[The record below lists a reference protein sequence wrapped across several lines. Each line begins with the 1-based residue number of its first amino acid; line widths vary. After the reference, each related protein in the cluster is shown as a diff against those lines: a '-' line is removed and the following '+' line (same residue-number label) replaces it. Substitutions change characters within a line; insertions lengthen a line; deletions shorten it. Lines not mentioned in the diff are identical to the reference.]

1 MATFVSSI
9 VVATLTVSV
18 FAQSAP
24 TIDSLYRKV
33 QGFGIGLPQEKVY
46 LHFDNTCYF
55 VGDTIWYKGYVTRSD
70 KGTLTD
76 MSKILYVELL
86 TPDGFLVERQQLEMP
101 NGTANGAFV
110 LTDSL
115 YAGYYELRAYT
126 RWMLNF
132 GQYEHPHA
140 QWSEDAFY
148 NKEMAKDFFRDYEK
162 LYSRVFPVYDKPKE
176 TGHYTKDMTL
186 RPLRRYFKA
195 RKGKPELELKF
206 YPEGG
211 NLVAGTDCNVA
222 LELNTEEGEHL
233 ENVEIDILDPQG
245 RKITKTR
252 TGNRGR
258 CTFLLNNVGTQ
269 EEYKAVFQYK
279 GYDYEVKLPEVEE
292 EGIALKVRQDTL
304 LRIEL
309 QRSEGLTDFPE
320 GLALQVMAQGVPQTL
335 QHIDFGDKR
344 KTNVTIPLNELRTGV
359 NQITVFDGKGQI
371 YADRLCFVNR
381 HDYDSA
387 RIDIHGIEPQY
398 EPFAPITLNLKLQD
412 IQDTATSVSLAV
424 RDRATEEQTYD
435 NGTMLTEMMLASEI
449 KGFVENPGYY
459 FEADDSMHR
468 RDLDLLLMVQGWR
481 RYEWKEM
488 AGIEAFSLRF
498 LPEKSQTIEGQV
510 NHTYSLYKDNDFGE
524 KAWIT
529 SLMRKDAHDNQKEEV
544 KPIDFY
550 TTEICAS
557 KYKGKTLQDLYA
569 PSISKMKKEVHV
581 IASFLQGESTLELMQ
596 KTQQSTFYMVTPK
609 FYEDCVLNLMASDAK
624 DPVRDAIKKQRKGF
638 MDETEYPDFYV
649 KLNHFYPNFPKPYT
663 FYQDKEY
670 ETNYPDSLYTVS
682 GVFNGR
688 KLPTVTIRNK
698 RNGLRR
704 FNNSKPTII
713 IDAYKAFNLITDH
726 GLNGGKHDWRT
737 FSQQIAF
744 SFANDMGQDRRYSI
758 KEWFDGIPLKMN
770 PNENTRN
777 DQDFNSQED
786 YAIASSNKSG
796 ILLSDKYEEPEHDE
810 KSPTP
815 IGSNFSISKQ
825 KLKKYRLL
833 RYLDKIYIYTDYA
846 PREQGSWKYAQD
858 NQPEVIIDYRLFPND
873 GQQRT
878 YRDRHYVL
886 RGYAVCE
893 DFYSPDYSRK
903 PLPETK
909 DYRRT
914 LLWIPEVKFDEKG
927 EATVRLFNNSKQTV
941 ISVEAE
947 GITGKGIPIVWKS
960 DVCTMSKRNKDYLYK
975 TITIK

>member
-1 MATFVSSI
+1 MKKGIFILLAISLATSVYILASSD
-9 VVATLTVSV
+9 T
-18 FAQSAP
+18 
-24 TIDSLYRKV
+24 DSIYHKV

-46 LHFDNTCYF
+46 LHLDNTCYF
-55 VGDTIWYKGYVTRSD
+55 VDDTIWYKGYVTRSD

-76 MSKILYVELL
+76 LSKILYVELL

-211 NLVAGTDCNVA
+211 NLVSGTDCNVA

-258 CTFLLNNVGTQ
+258 CTFLLNNVGIQ

-292 EGIALKVRQDTL
+292 EGIALQVRQDTL

-398 EPFAPITLNLKLQD
+398 EPFAPVTLNLKL
-412 IQDTATSVSLAV
+412 QDTATSVSLAV
-424 RDRATEEQTYD
+424 RDRAMEEQTYD
-435 NGTMLTEMMLASEI
+435 NGTMHGNDARQRNQR
-449 KGFVENPGYY
+449 V
-459 FEADDSMHR
+459 R
-468 RDLDLLLMVQGWR
+468 R
-481 RYEWKEM
+481 
-488 AGIEAFSLRF
+488 
-498 LPEKSQTIEGQV
+498 KS
-510 NHTYSLYKDNDFGE
+510 
-524 KAWIT
+524 
-529 SLMRKDAHDNQKEEV
+529 R
-544 KPIDFY
+544 
-550 TTEICAS
+550 
-557 KYKGKTLQDLYA
+557 
-569 PSISKMKKEVHV
+569 
-581 IASFLQGESTLELMQ
+581 
-596 KTQQSTFYMVTPK
+596 
-609 FYEDCVLNLMASDAK
+609 
-624 DPVRDAIKKQRKGF
+624 
-638 MDETEYPDFYV
+638 
-649 KLNHFYPNFPKPYT
+649 
-663 FYQDKEY
+663 
-670 ETNYPDSLYTVS
+670 
-682 GVFNGR
+682 
-688 KLPTVTIRNK
+688 
-698 RNGLRR
+698 
-704 FNNSKPTII
+704 
-713 IDAYKAFNLITDH
+713 
-726 GLNGGKHDWRT
+726 
-737 FSQQIAF
+737 
-744 SFANDMGQDRRYSI
+744 
-758 KEWFDGIPLKMN
+758 
-770 PNENTRN
+770 
-777 DQDFNSQED
+777 
-786 YAIASSNKSG
+786 
-796 ILLSDKYEEPEHDE
+796 ILFRS
-810 KSPTP
+810 
-815 IGSNFSISKQ
+815 
-825 KLKKYRLL
+825 
-833 RYLDKIYIYTDYA
+833 
-846 PREQGSWKYAQD
+846 
-858 NQPEVIIDYRLFPND
+858 
-873 GQQRT
+873 
-878 YRDRHYVL
+878 
-886 RGYAVCE
+886 
-893 DFYSPDYSRK
+893 
-903 PLPETK
+903 
-909 DYRRT
+909 
-914 LLWIPEVKFDEKG
+914 
-927 EATVRLFNNSKQTV
+927 
-941 ISVEAE
+941 
-947 GITGKGIPIVWKS
+947 
-960 DVCTMSKRNKDYLYK
+960 
-975 TITIK
+975 

>member
-1 MATFVSSI
+1 MKQIIFISIFIFWNYLCFGATTFVN
-9 VVATLTVSV
+9 T
-18 FAQSAP
+18 
-24 TIDSLYRKV
+24 DSLQRRMSL
-33 QGFGIGLPQEKVY
+33 FGTMLPQEKVY
-46 LHFDNTCYF
+46 VHLDNTCYF

-76 MSKILYVELL
+76 LSKILYVELL
-86 TPDGFLVERQQLEMP
+86 TPNGFLVERQQLEMP
-101 NGTANGAFV
+101 NGTANGTFV

-292 EGIALKVRQDTL
+292 EGIALQVRQDTL

-398 EPFAPITLNLKLQD
+398 EPFAPVTLNLKLQD

-510 NHTYSLYKDNDFGE
+510 NHTYSLYQDKNFGE
-524 KAWIT
+524 SVWIYGINPYT
-529 SLMRKDAHDNQKEEV
+529 
-544 KPIDFY
+544 PIVFY
-550 TTEICAS
+550 TTAYES
-557 KYKGKTLQDLYA
+557 KSSELYTLQDLY
-569 PSISKMKKEVHV
+569 SIYIKKMKKETNVA
-581 IASFLQGESTLELMQ
+581 ASFTQDKHNLELIQ
-596 KTQQSTFYMVTPK
+596 KTEKGSFYMNMPK
-609 FYEDCVLNLMASDAK
+609 IYECYTLNLTTSDAEAPVK
-624 DPVRDAIKKQRKGF
+624 DIIRKRQKGY
-638 MDETEYPDFYV
+638 MDETQYPDYYV
-649 KLNHFYPNFPKPYT
+649 KLNRFFPIFPQPYT
-663 FYQDKEY
+663 FYQNNSPENLFNDNLRIGNNSF
-670 ETNYPDSLYTVS
+670 TNQHLS
-682 GVFNGR
+682 
-688 KLPTVTIRNK
+688 TVTVRSQK
-698 RNGLRR
+698 NGLRKIDFSR
-704 FNNSKPTII
+704 PAIVV
-713 IDAYKAFNLITDH
+713 DAYEAYNLATDY

-737 FSQQIAF
+737 FSVQVAMVFLGDMRLDRHYFLQERFNGKPIKLK
-744 SFANDMGQDRRYSI
+744 ANLTVDKNTPIS
-758 KEWFDGIPLKMN
+758 N
-770 PNENTRN
+770 PNYSLSPEVL
-777 DQDFNSQED
+777 
-786 YAIASSNKSG
+786 NK
-796 ILLSDKYEEPEHDE
+796 YH
-810 KSPTP
+810 
-815 IGSNFSISKQ
+815 
-825 KLKKYRLL
+825 LL
-833 RYLDKIYIYTDYA
+833 RNLDKLYIYTDYA

-873 GQQRT
+873 GYQRT

-903 PLPETK
+903 PLPDIK

-947 GITGKGIPIVWKS
+947 GITGKGRPIVWKS

>member
-1 MATFVSSI
+1 MKKGIFILLAISLATSVYILASSD
-9 VVATLTVSV
+9 T
-18 FAQSAP
+18 
-24 TIDSLYRKV
+24 DSIYHKV

-46 LHFDNTCYF
+46 LHLDNTCYF
-55 VGDTIWYKGYVTRSD
+55 VDDTIWYKGYVTRSD

-76 MSKILYVELL
+76 LSKILYVELL

-211 NLVAGTDCNVA
+211 NLVSGTDCNVA

-292 EGIALKVRQDTL
+292 EGIALQVRQDTL

-387 RIDIHGIEPQY
+387 KIDIHGIEPQY
-398 EPFAPITLNLKLQD
+398 EPFAPVTLNLKL
-412 IQDTATSVSLAV
+412 QDTATSVSLAV
-424 RDRATEEQTYD
+424 RDRAMEEQTYD

-488 AGIEAFSLRF
+488 AGIETFALQH
-498 LPEKSQTIEGQV
+498 LPERQQNLTGSV
-510 NHTYSLYKDNDFGE
+510 NLTYNLYPDNEPGE
-524 KAWIT
+524 DAWIT
-529 SLMRKDAHDNQKEEV
+529 PLMQENKDLTVPVE
-544 KPIDFY
+544 FY
-550 TTEICAS
+550 TTEKCNW
-557 KYKGKTLQDLYA
+557 KYRNKDLQDLYG
-569 PSISKMKKEVHV
+569 SLIKKLDKEVN
-581 IASFLQGESTLELMQ
+581 IFASFAQGNQSLNLMQ
-596 KTQQSTFYMVTPK
+596 KTTNGHFHMITPK
-609 FYEDCVLNLMASDAK
+609 FYEACIVDLTGTTNGGKAAGFTEQY
-624 DPVRDAIKKQRKGF
+624 KKGYD
-638 MDETEYPDFYV
+638 DEEQYPNYYV
-649 KLNHFYPNFPKPYT
+649 KLDPFYPKFTQPYG
-663 FYQDKEY
+663 FYQDLIFNK
-670 ETNYPDSLYTVS
+670 TDSGYTPQDS
-682 GVFNGR
+682 STFFNR
-688 KLPTVTIRNK
+688 RLPVVNISNK
-698 RNGLRR
+698 RNGLRKLDLD
-704 FNNSKPTII
+704 KPAVVM
-713 IDAYKAFNLITDH
+713 DAYEAFNLISDY

-737 FSQQIAF
+737 FSRQLAF
-744 SFANDMGQDRRYSI
+744 ATVGDMGLDRRYFIQEQYDGKPLNLKINQGTDYRKALKKHKWDVQIEVPTAPDYSNS
-758 KEWFDGIPLKMN
+758 KEIM
-770 PNENTRN
+770 
-777 DQDFNSQED
+777 
-786 YAIASSNKSG
+786 
-796 ILLSDKYEEPEHDE
+796 
-810 KSPTP
+810 
-815 IGSNFSISKQ
+815 
-825 KLKKYRLL
+825 KKYRLL

-873 GQQRT
+873 GYQRT

-903 PLPETK
+903 PLPDTK

-947 GITGKGIPIVWKS
+947 GITGKGRPIV
-960 DVCTMSKRNKDYLYK
+960 YK
-975 TITIK
+975 K

>member
-1 MATFVSSI
+1 MPQALS
-9 VVATLTVSV
+9 
-18 FAQSAP
+18 
-24 TIDSLYRKV
+24 TIDSLHLKIKKWGTY
-33 QGFGIGLPQEKVY
+33 LPQEKVY
-46 LHFDNTCYF
+46 LHLDNTCYF
-55 VGDTIWYKGYVTRSD
+55 TGDTIWYKGYVTRSD

-76 MSKILYVELL
+76 LSKILYVELL

-101 NGTANGAFV
+101 NGTANGAFT

-211 NLVAGTDCNVA
+211 NLIAGTDCNVA

-233 ENVEIDILDPQG
+233 ENVEIDILGSQDSKTAQ
-245 RKITKTR
+245 TR

-269 EEYKAVFQYK
+269 EGYKAVFQYK
-279 GYDYEVKLPEVEE
+279 GHDYEVKLPEVKE
-292 EGIALKVRQDTL
+292 EGIALQVRQDTL
-304 LRIEL
+304 LKIEL

-359 NQITVFDGKGQI
+359 NQITVFDGKGKI

-398 EPFAPITLNLKLQD
+398 EPFAPVTLNLKLKD
-412 IQDTATSVSLAV
+412 IQDTAASVSLAV
-424 RDRATEEQTYD
+424 RDRATEELTYD
-435 NGTMLTEMMLASEI
+435 NGTMLTEMLLASEI

-498 LPEKSQTIEGQV
+498 LPEKSQTIKGQV
-510 NHTYSLYKDNDFGE
+510 NHTYSLYKDNDLGE
-524 KAWIT
+524 EAWIT
-529 SLMRKDAHDNQKEEV
+529 ALNPTSS
-544 KPIDFY
+544 IDFY
-550 TTEICAS
+550 TTEKCAWTYRN
-557 KYKGKTLQDLYA
+557 KDLQDLYG
-569 PSISKMKKEVHV
+569 SLIKKLDKDVNV
-581 IASFLQGESTLELMQ
+581 FASFAQGNQSLNLTQ
-596 KTQQSTFYMVTPK
+596 KTTNGHFYMITPK
-609 FYEDCVLNLMASDAK
+609 FYEACIVDLIGTTKGGKAAGFTELY
-624 DPVRDAIKKQRKGF
+624 KKGYDNEEQ
-638 MDETEYPDFYV
+638 YPNYYV
-649 KLNHFYPNFPKPYT
+649 KLDLFYPKFPHPYGY
-663 FYQDKEY
+663 YQD
-670 ETNYPDSLYTVS
+670 L
-682 GVFNGR
+682 VFNKTDSGYIPQDSNSFFNR
-688 KLPTVTIRNK
+688 HLPTINISNK
-698 RNGLRR
+698 RNGMRKLDLD
-704 FNNSKPTII
+704 KPAVVM
-713 IDAYKAFNLITDH
+713 DAYEAFNLISDY

-737 FSQQIAF
+737 FSRQLAF
-744 SFANDMGQDRRYSI
+744 ATVGDMGLDRRYFI
-758 KEWFDGIPLKMN
+758 QEQYDGKPLNLKISQGTDYRKALN
-770 PNENTRN
+770 KHKWDVQIEVPTAP
-777 DQDFNSQED
+777 DFSNS
-786 YAIASSNKSG
+786 KG
-796 ILLSDKYEEPEHDE
+796 IM
-810 KSPTP
+810 
-815 IGSNFSISKQ
+815 
-825 KLKKYRLL
+825 KKYRLL

-873 GQQRT
+873 GYQRT
-878 YRDRHYVL
+878 YRDRHYIL

-903 PLPETK
+903 PLPDTK

-947 GITGKGIPIVWKS
+947 GITGKGIPIV
-960 DVCTMSKRNKDYLYK
+960 YK
-975 TITIK
+975 K

>member
-1 MATFVSSI
+1 MKKGIFILLAISLATSVYILASSD
-9 VVATLTVSV
+9 T
-18 FAQSAP
+18 
-24 TIDSLYRKV
+24 DSLYRKV

-76 MSKILYVELL
+76 LSKILYVELL

-387 RIDIHGIEPQY
+387 KIDIHGIEPQY
-398 EPFAPITLNLKLQD
+398 EPFAPVTLNLKL
-412 IQDTATSVSLAV
+412 QDTATSVSLAV
-424 RDRATEEQTYD
+424 RDRAMEEQTYD

-488 AGIEAFSLRF
+488 AGIETFALQH
-498 LPEKSQTIEGQV
+498 LPERQQNLTGSV
-510 NHTYSLYKDNDFGE
+510 NLTYNLYPDNEPGE
-524 KAWIT
+524 DAWIT
-529 SLMRKDAHDNQKEEV
+529 PLMQENKDLTVPVE
-544 KPIDFY
+544 FY
-550 TTEICAS
+550 TTEKCNW
-557 KYKGKTLQDLYA
+557 KYRNKDLQDLYG
-569 PSISKMKKEVHV
+569 SLIKKLDKEVN
-581 IASFLQGESTLELMQ
+581 IFASFAQGNQSLNLMQ
-596 KTQQSTFYMVTPK
+596 KTTNGHFHMITPK
-609 FYEDCVLNLMASDAK
+609 FYEACIVDLTGTTNGGKAAGFTEQYKKGYDDEEQYPNYYFKL
-624 DPVRDAIKKQRKGF
+624 DP
-638 MDETEYPDFYV
+638 
-649 KLNHFYPNFPKPYT
+649 FYPKFTQPYG
-663 FYQDKEY
+663 FYQDLIFNK
-670 ETNYPDSLYTVS
+670 TDSGYTPQDS
-682 GVFNGR
+682 STFFNR
-688 KLPTVTIRNK
+688 RLPVVNISNK
-698 RNGLRR
+698 RNGLRKLDLD
-704 FNNSKPTII
+704 KPAVVM
-713 IDAYKAFNLITDH
+713 DAYEAFNLISDY

-737 FSQQIAF
+737 FSRQLAF
-744 SFANDMGQDRRYSI
+744 ATVGDMGLDRRYFIQEQYDGKPLNLKINQGTDYRKALKKHKWDVQIEVPTAPDYSNS
-758 KEWFDGIPLKMN
+758 KEIM
-770 PNENTRN
+770 
-777 DQDFNSQED
+777 
-786 YAIASSNKSG
+786 
-796 ILLSDKYEEPEHDE
+796 
-810 KSPTP
+810 
-815 IGSNFSISKQ
+815 
-825 KLKKYRLL
+825 KKYRLL

-873 GQQRT
+873 GYQRT

-903 PLPETK
+903 PLPDTK

-947 GITGKGIPIVWKS
+947 GITGKGRPIV
-960 DVCTMSKRNKDYLYK
+960 YK
-975 TITIK
+975 K

>member
-1 MATFVSSI
+1 MWLKGNLNVILKNKGMKKGIFILLAIS
-9 VVATLTVSV
+9 LTVS
-18 FAQSAP
+18 FYASASP
-24 TIDSLYRKV
+24 ETDSLYRKV

-46 LHFDNTCYF
+46 LHLDNTCYF

-76 MSKILYVELL
+76 LSKILYVELL
-86 TPDGFLVERQQLEMP
+86 TPDGFLVERQQLEMTD
-101 NGTANGAFV
+101 GTAKGAFA
-110 LTDSL
+110 LTDTL

-176 TGHYTKDMTL
+176 PGHYPKDMTL

-211 NLVAGTDCNVA
+211 SLVAGTDCNVA
-222 LELNTEEGEHL
+222 VELNTEEGEHL

-245 RKITKTR
+245 RKITRTR

-258 CTFLLNNVGTQ
+258 CTFILHDVAF
-269 EEYKAVFQYK
+269 EEGYKAVFQYK

-292 EGIALKVRQDTL
+292 EGIALQVRQDTL

-309 QRSEGLTDFPE
+309 QRSEGRTDFPE

-398 EPFAPITLNLKLQD
+398 EPFAPVTLNLKLQD

-435 NGTMLTEMMLASEI
+435 NGTMLTELMLASEI

-481 RYEWKEM
+481 KFNWKEM
-488 AGIEAFSLRF
+488 AGIDSFSLRF

-510 NHTYSLYKDNDFGE
+510 NHTYSLYQDKNLG
-524 KAWIT
+524 
-529 SLMRKDAHDNQKEEV
+529 EEV
-544 KPIDFY
+544 WIYGINPHNPIVFY
-550 TTEICAS
+550 TTAHES
-557 KYKGKTLQDLYA
+557 SSSDLYTLQDLY
-569 PSISKMKKEVHV
+569 SIYIKKMKKETYVL
-581 IASFLQGESTLELMQ
+581 ASFSRDKHNLELIQ
-596 KTQQSTFYMVTPK
+596 KTEKGTFYMNMPK
-609 FYEDCVLNLMASDAK
+609 IYESYTLNLTAYDTK
-624 DPVRDAIKKQRKGF
+624 VHIEDIIRKRQKGH
-638 MDETEYPDFYV
+638 MDETQYPDYYA
-649 KLNHFYPNFPKPYT
+649 KLNRFFPVHPQPYT
-663 FYQDKEY
+663 FYQDNGPE
-670 ETNYPDSLYTVS
+670 NL
-682 GVFNGR
+682 FNDNMKTGNNSFTDR
-688 KLPTVTIRNK
+688 HLSTVTVRSK
-698 RNGLRR
+698 KNGLRR
-704 FNNSKPTII
+704 IDFSSPTIVV
-713 IDAYKAFNLITDH
+713 DAYEAYKLTTDY

-737 FSQQIAF
+737 FSVQVAMAF
-744 SFANDMGQDRRYSI
+744 LGDMGLDRHYFLQER
-758 KEWFDGIPLKMN
+758 
-770 PNENTRN
+770 
-777 DQDFNSQED
+777 FNG
-786 YAIASSNKSG
+786 K
-796 ILLSDKYEEPEHDE
+796 
-810 KSPTP
+810 P
-815 IGSNFSISKQ
+815 I
-825 KLKKYRLL
+825 KLKANLTADKNTLISNPDYSVSPEVLNKYHLL
-833 RYLDKIYIYTDYA
+833 RNLDKLYIYTDYA

-873 GQQRT
+873 GYQRT

-914 LLWIPEVKFDEKG
+914 LLWMPEIKFDEKG
-927 EATVRLFNNSKQTV
+927 EAVVRFFNNSKQTV

-947 GITGKGIPIVWKS
+947 GITGKGRPIAWKS
-960 DVCTMSKRNKDYLYK
+960 DVCTMSKRNKDNLYK

>member
-1 MATFVSSI
+1 MKKGIFILLAISLATSVYILASSD
-9 VVATLTVSV
+9 T
-18 FAQSAP
+18 
-24 TIDSLYRKV
+24 DSIYHKV

-46 LHFDNTCYF
+46 LHLDNTCYF
-55 VGDTIWYKGYVTRSD
+55 VDDTIWYKGYVTRSD

-76 MSKILYVELL
+76 LSKILYVELL

-211 NLVAGTDCNVA
+211 NLVSGTDCNVA

-258 CTFLLNNVGTQ
+258 CTFLLNNVGIQ

-292 EGIALKVRQDTL
+292 EGIALQVRQDTL

-398 EPFAPITLNLKLQD
+398 EPFAPVTLNLKL
-412 IQDTATSVSLAV
+412 QDTATSVSLAV
-424 RDRATEEQTYD
+424 RDRAMEEQTYD

-488 AGIEAFSLRF
+488 AGIETFALQH
-498 LPEKSQTIEGQV
+498 LPERQQNLTGSV
-510 NHTYSLYKDNDFGE
+510 NLTYNLYPDNEPGE
-524 KAWIT
+524 DAWIT
-529 SLMRKDAHDNQKEEV
+529 PLMQENKDLTVPVE
-544 KPIDFY
+544 FY
-550 TTEICAS
+550 TTEKCNW
-557 KYKGKTLQDLYA
+557 KYRNKDLQDLYG
-569 PSISKMKKEVHV
+569 SLIKKLDKEVN
-581 IASFLQGESTLELMQ
+581 IFASFAQGNQSLNLMQ
-596 KTQQSTFYMVTPK
+596 KTTNGHFHMITPK
-609 FYEDCVLNLMASDAK
+609 FYEACIVDLTGTTNGGKAAGFTEQY
-624 DPVRDAIKKQRKGF
+624 KKGYD
-638 MDETEYPDFYV
+638 DEEQYPNYYV
-649 KLNHFYPNFPKPYT
+649 KLDPFYPKFTQPYG
-663 FYQDKEY
+663 FYQDLIFNK
-670 ETNYPDSLYTVS
+670 TDSGYTPQDS
-682 GVFNGR
+682 STFFNR
-688 KLPTVTIRNK
+688 RLPVVNISNK
-698 RNGLRR
+698 RNGLRKLDLD
-704 FNNSKPTII
+704 KPAVVM
-713 IDAYKAFNLITDH
+713 DAYEAFNLISDY

-737 FSQQIAF
+737 FSRQLAF
-744 SFANDMGQDRRYSI
+744 ATVGDMGLDRRYFIQEQYDGKPLNLKINQGTDYRKALKKHKWDVQIEVPTAPDYSNS
-758 KEWFDGIPLKMN
+758 KEIM
-770 PNENTRN
+770 
-777 DQDFNSQED
+777 
-786 YAIASSNKSG
+786 
-796 ILLSDKYEEPEHDE
+796 
-810 KSPTP
+810 
-815 IGSNFSISKQ
+815 
-825 KLKKYRLL
+825 KKYRLL

-873 GQQRT
+873 GYQRT

-903 PLPETK
+903 PLPDTK

-947 GITGKGIPIVWKS
+947 GITGKGRPIV
-960 DVCTMSKRNKDYLYK
+960 YK
-975 TITIK
+975 K

>member
-1 MATFVSSI
+1 MIKFWSHIILWLQCILINANIHSTD
-9 VVATLTVSV
+9 T
-18 FAQSAP
+18 
-24 TIDSLYRKV
+24 LYRSTLD
-33 QGFGIGLPQEKVY
+33 FGVSLPQEKVY
-46 LHFDNTCYF
+46 LHLDNTCYF

-76 MSKILYVELL
+76 LSKILYVELL

-211 NLVAGTDCNVA
+211 NLIAGTDCNVA

-233 ENVEIDILDPQG
+233 ENVEIDILGSQG
-245 RKITKTR
+245 SKTAQTR

-258 CTFLLNNVGTQ
+258 CTFLLHDIVSE

-279 GYDYEVKLPEVEE
+279 GHDYEVKLPEVEE
-292 EGIALKVRQDTL
+292 EGIALQVRQDTL
-304 LRIEL
+304 LKIEL

-359 NQITVFDGKGQI
+359 NQITVFDGEGKI
-371 YADRLCFVNR
+371 YADRLCFGNH

-387 RIDIHGIEPQY
+387 RIDIHGIESQY
-398 EPFAPITLNLKLQD
+398 GPVAPVTLNLKLKD
-412 IQDTATSVSLAV
+412 IQDTAASVSLAV
-424 RDRATEEQTYD
+424 RDMATEELTYD
-435 NGTMLTEMMLASEI
+435 NGTMLTEMLLASEI

-510 NHTYSLYKDNDFGE
+510 NHTYSLYKDNDLGE
-524 KAWIT
+524 EAWIT
-529 SLMRKDAHDNQKEEV
+529 ALNPTSS
-544 KPIDFY
+544 IDFY
-550 TTEICAS
+550 TTEKCAWTYRN
-557 KYKGKTLQDLYA
+557 KDLQDLYG
-569 PSISKMKKEVHV
+569 SLIKKLDKEVN
-581 IASFLQGESTLELMQ
+581 IFASFAQGNQSLNLTQ
-596 KTQQSTFYMVTPK
+596 KTTNGHFYMITPK
-609 FYEDCVLNLMASDAK
+609 FYEACIVDLIGTTKGGKAAGFTELY
-624 DPVRDAIKKQRKGF
+624 KKGYD
-638 MDETEYPDFYV
+638 DEEQYPNYYV
-649 KLNHFYPNFPKPYT
+649 KLDLFYPKFPHPYGY
-663 FYQDKEY
+663 YQD
-670 ETNYPDSLYTVS
+670 L
-682 GVFNGR
+682 VFNKTDSGYIPQDSSSFFNR
-688 KLPTVTIRNK
+688 HLPAINISNK
-698 RNGLRR
+698 RNGMRKLDLD
-704 FNNSKPTII
+704 KPAVVM
-713 IDAYKAFNLITDH
+713 DAYEAFNLISDY

-873 GQQRT
+873 GYQRT

-903 PLPETK
+903 PLPDTK

-947 GITGKGIPIVWKS
+947 GITGKGVPVVWNS
-960 DVCTMSKRNKDYLYK
+960 P
-975 TITIK
+975 

>member
-1 MATFVSSI
+1 MKQIIFISIFIFWNYLCFGATTFN
-9 VVATLTVSV
+9 T
-18 FAQSAP
+18 
-24 TIDSLYRKV
+24 DSLQRRMSL
-33 QGFGIGLPQEKVY
+33 FGTMLPQEKVY
-46 LHFDNTCYF
+46 VHLDNTCYF

-115 YAGYYELRAYT
+115 YAGYYELRTYT

-176 TGHYTKDMTL
+176 PGLYTKDMTL

-211 NLVAGTDCNVA
+211 NLIAGTDCNVA

-233 ENVEIDILDPQG
+233 ENVEIDILGSQG
-245 RKITKTR
+245 SKTAQTR

-258 CTFLLNNVGTQ
+258 CTFLLNNVGIQ

-279 GYDYEVKLPEVEE
+279 GHDYEVKLPEVEE
-292 EGIALKVRQDTL
+292 EGIALQVRQDTL

-309 QRSEGLTDFPE
+309 QRSEGRTDFPE

-359 NQITVFDGKGQI
+359 NQITVFDGNGKI

-387 RIDIHGIEPQY
+387 RIDIHGIESQY
-398 EPFAPITLNLKLQD
+398 EPFAPVTLNLKLQD
-412 IQDTATSVSLAV
+412 IQDTAVSVSLAV
-424 RDRATEEQTYD
+424 RDKATEELTYD
-435 NGTMLTEMMLASEI
+435 NGTMLTEMLLASEI
-449 KGFVENPGYY
+449 KGFVENPRYY

-488 AGIEAFSLRF
+488 AGIEAFSLRH
-498 LPEKSQTIEGQV
+498 LPERQQNLSGSV
-510 NHTYSLYKDNDFGE
+510 NLTYNLYPDNEPGE
-524 KAWIT
+524 DAWIT
-529 SLMRKDAHDNQKEEV
+529 PLMQENKDLTVPVE
-544 KPIDFY
+544 FY
-550 TTEICAS
+550 TTEKCNW
-557 KYKGKTLQDLYA
+557 KYRNKDLQDLYG
-569 PSISKMKKEVHV
+569 SLIKKLDKDVNV
-581 IASFLQGESTLELMQ
+581 FASFAQGNQSLNLMQ
-596 KTQQSTFYMVTPK
+596 KTTNGHFHMITPK
-609 FYEDCVLNLMASDAK
+609 FYEACIVDLIGTTKGGKAAGFTELY
-624 DPVRDAIKKQRKGF
+624 KKGYD
-638 MDETEYPDFYV
+638 DEEQYPNYYV
-649 KLNHFYPNFPKPYT
+649 KLDLFYPKFPHPYGY
-663 FYQDKEY
+663 YQD
-670 ETNYPDSLYTVS
+670 L
-682 GVFNGR
+682 VFNKTDSGHVPQDSSSFFNR
-688 KLPTVTIRNK
+688 HLPTVNISNK
-698 RNGLRR
+698 RNGMRKLDLD
-704 FNNSKPTII
+704 KPAVVM
-713 IDAYKAFNLITDH
+713 DAYEAFNLISDY

-737 FSQQIAF
+737 FSRQLAF
-744 SFANDMGQDRRYSI
+744 ATVGNMGLDRRYFI
-758 KEWFDGIPLKMN
+758 QEQYDGKPLNLKIN
-770 PNENTRN
+770 QGTDYRKALKKHKWDVQIEVPTAP
-777 DQDFNSQED
+777 DFTNSK
-786 YAIASSNKSG
+786 A
-796 ILLSDKYEEPEHDE
+796 
-810 KSPTP
+810 TM
-815 IGSNFSISKQ
+815 
-825 KLKKYRLL
+825 KKYRLL

-873 GQQRT
+873 GYQRT
-878 YRDRHYVL
+878 YRDRHYIL

-903 PLPETK
+903 PLPDTK

-947 GITGKGIPIVWKS
+947 GITGKGVPVVWNS
-960 DVCTMSKRNKDYLYK
+960 P
-975 TITIK
+975 

>member
-1 MATFVSSI
+1 MKQIIFISIFIFWDYLCFGATTFVN
-9 VVATLTVSV
+9 T
-18 FAQSAP
+18 
-24 TIDSLYRKV
+24 DSLQRRISL
-33 QGFGIGLPQEKVY
+33 FGTMLPQEKVY
-46 LHFDNTCYF
+46 LHLDNTCYF

-449 KGFVENPGYY
+449 KGLVENPGYY

-488 AGIEAFSLRF
+488 AGIETFALQH
-498 LPEKSQTIEGQV
+498 LPERQQNLTGSVNQTY
-510 NHTYSLYKDNDFGE
+510 NLYPDNEPGE
-524 KAWIT
+524 DAWIT
-529 SLMRKDAHDNQKEEV
+529 PLMQENKDLTVPVE
-544 KPIDFY
+544 FY
-550 TTEICAS
+550 TTEKCNW
-557 KYKGKTLQDLYA
+557 KYRNKDLQDLYG
-569 PSISKMKKEVHV
+569 SLIKKLDKEVN
-581 IASFLQGESTLELMQ
+581 IFASFAQGNQSLNLMQ
-596 KTQQSTFYMVTPK
+596 KTTNGHFHMITPK
-609 FYEDCVLNLMASDAK
+609 FYEACIVDLTGTTNGGKAAGFTEQY
-624 DPVRDAIKKQRKGF
+624 KKGYD
-638 MDETEYPDFYV
+638 DEEQYPNYYV
-649 KLNHFYPNFPKPYT
+649 KLDPFYPKFTQPYG
-663 FYQDKEY
+663 FYQDLIFNK
-670 ETNYPDSLYTVS
+670 TDSGYTPQDS
-682 GVFNGR
+682 STFFNR
-688 KLPTVTIRNK
+688 RLPVVNLSNI
-698 RNGLRR
+698 RNGLRKLVLD
-704 FNNSKPTII
+704 KPAVVM
-713 IDAYKAFNLITDH
+713 DAYEAFNLISDY

-737 FSQQIAF
+737 FSRQLAF
-744 SFANDMGQDRRYSI
+744 ATVGDMGLDRRYFIQEQYDGKPLNLKINQGTDYRKALKKHKWDVQIEVPIAPDYSNS
-758 KEWFDGIPLKMN
+758 KEIM
-770 PNENTRN
+770 
-777 DQDFNSQED
+777 
-786 YAIASSNKSG
+786 
-796 ILLSDKYEEPEHDE
+796 
-810 KSPTP
+810 
-815 IGSNFSISKQ
+815 
-825 KLKKYRLL
+825 KKYRLL
-833 RYLDKIYIYTDYA
+833 RYLDKI
-846 PREQGSWKYAQD
+846 
-858 NQPEVIIDYRLFPND
+858 
-873 GQQRT
+873 
-878 YRDRHYVL
+878 
-886 RGYAVCE
+886 
-893 DFYSPDYSRK
+893 
-903 PLPETK
+903 
-909 DYRRT
+909 
-914 LLWIPEVKFDEKG
+914 
-927 EATVRLFNNSKQTV
+927 
-941 ISVEAE
+941 
-947 GITGKGIPIVWKS
+947 
-960 DVCTMSKRNKDYLYK
+960 
-975 TITIK
+975 

>member
-1 MATFVSSI
+1 MW
-9 VVATLTVSV
+9 LT
-18 FAQSAP
+18 AYPHIPNQSYMIKFWLHIILWLQCILINANIHN
-24 TIDSLYRKV
+24 IDKLYRSV
-33 QGFGIGLPQEKVY
+33 LDFGVSLPQEKVY
-46 LHFDNTCYF
+46 LHLDNTCYF

-76 MSKILYVELL
+76 LSKILYVELL

-211 NLVAGTDCNVA
+211 NLIAGTDCNVA

-292 EGIALKVRQDTL
+292 EGIALQVRQDTL

-309 QRSEGLTDFPE
+309 QRSERLTDFPE
-320 GLALQVMAQGVPQTL
+320 GLALQAMAQGIPQTL

-387 RIDIHGIEPQY
+387 KIDIHGIEPQY
-398 EPFAPITLNLKLQD
+398 EPFAPVTLNLKLQD

-488 AGIEAFSLRF
+488 A
-498 LPEKSQTIEGQV
+498 
-510 NHTYSLYKDNDFGE
+510 
-524 KAWIT
+524 
-529 SLMRKDAHDNQKEEV
+529 
-544 KPIDFY
+544 
-550 TTEICAS
+550 
-557 KYKGKTLQDLYA
+557 
-569 PSISKMKKEVHV
+569 
-581 IASFLQGESTLELMQ
+581 
-596 KTQQSTFYMVTPK
+596 
-609 FYEDCVLNLMASDAK
+609 
-624 DPVRDAIKKQRKGF
+624 
-638 MDETEYPDFYV
+638 
-649 KLNHFYPNFPKPYT
+649 
-663 FYQDKEY
+663 
-670 ETNYPDSLYTVS
+670 
-682 GVFNGR
+682 
-688 KLPTVTIRNK
+688 
-698 RNGLRR
+698 
-704 FNNSKPTII
+704 
-713 IDAYKAFNLITDH
+713 
-726 GLNGGKHDWRT
+726 
-737 FSQQIAF
+737 
-744 SFANDMGQDRRYSI
+744 
-758 KEWFDGIPLKMN
+758 
-770 PNENTRN
+770 
-777 DQDFNSQED
+777 
-786 YAIASSNKSG
+786 
-796 ILLSDKYEEPEHDE
+796 
-810 KSPTP
+810 
-815 IGSNFSISKQ
+815 
-825 KLKKYRLL
+825 
-833 RYLDKIYIYTDYA
+833 
-846 PREQGSWKYAQD
+846 
-858 NQPEVIIDYRLFPND
+858 
-873 GQQRT
+873 
-878 YRDRHYVL
+878 
-886 RGYAVCE
+886 
-893 DFYSPDYSRK
+893 
-903 PLPETK
+903 
-909 DYRRT
+909 
-914 LLWIPEVKFDEKG
+914 
-927 EATVRLFNNSKQTV
+927 
-941 ISVEAE
+941 
-947 GITGKGIPIVWKS
+947 
-960 DVCTMSKRNKDYLYK
+960 
-975 TITIK
+975 

>member
-1 MATFVSSI
+1 MIKFWSHIILWLQCILINANIHSTD
-9 VVATLTVSV
+9 T
-18 FAQSAP
+18 
-24 TIDSLYRKV
+24 LYRSTLD
-33 QGFGIGLPQEKVY
+33 FGVSLPQEKVY
-46 LHFDNTCYF
+46 LHLDNTCYF

-76 MSKILYVELL
+76 LSKILYVELL
-86 TPDGFLVERQQLEMP
+86 TPDGFLAERQQLEMP
-101 NGTANGAFV
+101 NGTANGAFT

-132 GQYEHPHA
+132 GQYEHPYA

-176 TGHYTKDMTL
+176 PGLYTKDMTL

-211 NLVAGTDCNVA
+211 NLIAGTDCNVA

-233 ENVEIDILDPQG
+233 ENVEIDILGSQG
-245 RKITKTR
+245 SKTAQTR

-258 CTFLLNNVGTQ
+258 CTFLLNNVGIQ

-279 GYDYEVKLPEVEE
+279 GHDYEVKLPEVEE
-292 EGIALKVRQDTL
+292 EGIALQVRQDTL

-309 QRSEGLTDFPE
+309 QKSEGRTDFPE

-359 NQITVFDGKGQI
+359 NQITVFDGNGKI

-387 RIDIHGIEPQY
+387 RIDIHGIESQY
-398 EPFAPITLNLKLQD
+398 EPFAPVTLNLKLQD
-412 IQDTATSVSLAV
+412 IQDTAVSVSLAV
-424 RDRATEEQTYD
+424 RDKATEELTYD
-435 NGTMLTEMMLASEI
+435 NGTMLTEMLLASEI
-449 KGFVENPGYY
+449 KGFVENPRYY

-488 AGIEAFSLRF
+488 AGIEAFSLRH
-498 LPEKSQTIEGQV
+498 LPERQQNLSGSV
-510 NHTYSLYKDNDFGE
+510 NLTYNLYPDNEPGE
-524 KAWIT
+524 DAWIT
-529 SLMRKDAHDNQKEEV
+529 PLMQENKDLTVPVE
-544 KPIDFY
+544 FY
-550 TTEICAS
+550 TTEKCNW
-557 KYKGKTLQDLYA
+557 KYRNKDLQDLYG
-569 PSISKMKKEVHV
+569 SLIKKLDKDVNV
-581 IASFLQGESTLELMQ
+581 FASFAQGNQSLNLMQ
-596 KTQQSTFYMVTPK
+596 KTTNGHFHMITPK
-609 FYEDCVLNLMASDAK
+609 FYEACIVDLIGTTKGGKAAGFTELY
-624 DPVRDAIKKQRKGF
+624 KKGYD
-638 MDETEYPDFYV
+638 DEEQYPNYYV
-649 KLNHFYPNFPKPYT
+649 KLDLFYPKFPHPYGY
-663 FYQDKEY
+663 YQD
-670 ETNYPDSLYTVS
+670 L
-682 GVFNGR
+682 VFNKTDSGHVPQDSSSFFNR
-688 KLPTVTIRNK
+688 HLPTVNISNK
-698 RNGLRR
+698 RNGMRKLDLD
-704 FNNSKPTII
+704 KPAVVM
-713 IDAYKAFNLITDH
+713 DAYEAFNLISDY

-737 FSQQIAF
+737 FSRQLAF
-744 SFANDMGQDRRYSI
+744 ATVGNMGLDRRYFI
-758 KEWFDGIPLKMN
+758 QEQYDGKPLNLKIN
-770 PNENTRN
+770 QGTDYRKALKKHKWDVQIEVPTAP
-777 DQDFNSQED
+777 DFSNS
-786 YAIASSNKSG
+786 KG
-796 ILLSDKYEEPEHDE
+796 IM
-810 KSPTP
+810 
-815 IGSNFSISKQ
+815 
-825 KLKKYRLL
+825 KKYRLL

-873 GQQRT
+873 GYQRT
-878 YRDRHYVL
+878 YRDRHYIL

-903 PLPETK
+903 PLPDTK

-941 ISVEAE
+941 ISVETE
-947 GITGKGIPIVWKS
+947 GITGKGKPIV
-960 DVCTMSKRNKDYLYK
+960 YK
-975 TITIK
+975 K

>member
-1 MATFVSSI
+1 MKKGIFILLAISLATSVYILASSD
-9 VVATLTVSV
+9 T
-18 FAQSAP
+18 
-24 TIDSLYRKV
+24 DSLYRKV

-101 NGTANGAFV
+101 NGTANGTFV

-387 RIDIHGIEPQY
+387 KIDIHGIEPQY
-398 EPFAPITLNLKLQD
+398 EPFAPVTLNLKL
-412 IQDTATSVSLAV
+412 QDTATSVSLAV
-424 RDRATEEQTYD
+424 RDRAMEEQTYD

-488 AGIEAFSLRF
+488 AGIETFALQH
-498 LPEKSQTIEGQV
+498 LPERQQNLTGSV
-510 NHTYSLYKDNDFGE
+510 NLTYNLYPDNEPGE
-524 KAWIT
+524 DAWIT
-529 SLMRKDAHDNQKEEV
+529 PLMQENKDLTVPVE
-544 KPIDFY
+544 FY
-550 TTEICAS
+550 TTEKCNW
-557 KYKGKTLQDLYA
+557 KYRNKDLQDLYG
-569 PSISKMKKEVHV
+569 SLIKKLDKEVN
-581 IASFLQGESTLELMQ
+581 IFASFAQGNQSLNLMQ
-596 KTQQSTFYMVTPK
+596 KTTNGHFHMITPK
-609 FYEDCVLNLMASDAK
+609 FYEACIVDLTGTTNGGKAAGFTEQY
-624 DPVRDAIKKQRKGF
+624 KKGYD
-638 MDETEYPDFYV
+638 DEEQYPNYYV
-649 KLNHFYPNFPKPYT
+649 KLDPFYPKFTQPYG
-663 FYQDKEY
+663 FYQDLIFNK
-670 ETNYPDSLYTVS
+670 TDSGYTPQDS
-682 GVFNGR
+682 STFFNR
-688 KLPTVTIRNK
+688 RLPVVNISNK
-698 RNGLRR
+698 RNGLRKLDLD
-704 FNNSKPTII
+704 KPAVVM
-713 IDAYKAFNLITDH
+713 DAYEAFNLISDY

-737 FSQQIAF
+737 FSRQLAF
-744 SFANDMGQDRRYSI
+744 ATVGDMGLDRRYFIQEQYDGKPLNLKINQGTDYRKALKKHKWDVQIEVPTAPDYSNS
-758 KEWFDGIPLKMN
+758 KEIM
-770 PNENTRN
+770 
-777 DQDFNSQED
+777 
-786 YAIASSNKSG
+786 
-796 ILLSDKYEEPEHDE
+796 
-810 KSPTP
+810 
-815 IGSNFSISKQ
+815 
-825 KLKKYRLL
+825 KKYRLL

-873 GQQRT
+873 GYQRT

-903 PLPETK
+903 PLPDTK

-947 GITGKGIPIVWKS
+947 GITGKGRPIV
-960 DVCTMSKRNKDYLYK
+960 YK
-975 TITIK
+975 K

>member
-1 MATFVSSI
+1 MKKGIFILLAISLATSVYILASSD
-9 VVATLTVSV
+9 T
-18 FAQSAP
+18 
-24 TIDSLYRKV
+24 DSIYHKV

-46 LHFDNTCYF
+46 LHLDNTCYF
-55 VGDTIWYKGYVTRSD
+55 VDDTIWYKGYVTRSD

-76 MSKILYVELL
+76 LSKILYVELL

-101 NGTANGAFV
+101 NGTANGTFV

-211 NLVAGTDCNVA
+211 NLVSGTDCNVA

-292 EGIALKVRQDTL
+292 EGIALQVRQDTL

-387 RIDIHGIEPQY
+387 KIDIHGIEPQY
-398 EPFAPITLNLKLQD
+398 EPFAPVTLNLKL
-412 IQDTATSVSLAV
+412 QDTATSVSLAV
-424 RDRATEEQTYD
+424 RDRAMEEQTYD

-488 AGIEAFSLRF
+488 AGIETFALQH
-498 LPEKSQTIEGQV
+498 LPERQQNLTGSV
-510 NHTYSLYKDNDFGE
+510 NLTYNLYPDNEPGE
-524 KAWIT
+524 DAWIT
-529 SLMRKDAHDNQKEEV
+529 PLMQENKDLTVPVE
-544 KPIDFY
+544 FY
-550 TTEICAS
+550 TTEKCNW
-557 KYKGKTLQDLYA
+557 KYRNKDLQDLYG
-569 PSISKMKKEVHV
+569 SLIKKLDKEVN
-581 IASFLQGESTLELMQ
+581 IFASFAQGNQSLNLMQ
-596 KTQQSTFYMVTPK
+596 KTTNGHFHMITPK
-609 FYEDCVLNLMASDAK
+609 FYEACIVDLTGTTNGGKAAGFTEQY
-624 DPVRDAIKKQRKGF
+624 KKGYD
-638 MDETEYPDFYV
+638 DEEQYPNYYV
-649 KLNHFYPNFPKPYT
+649 KLDPFYPKFTQPYG
-663 FYQDKEY
+663 FYQDLIFNK
-670 ETNYPDSLYTVS
+670 TDSGYTPQDS
-682 GVFNGR
+682 STFFNR
-688 KLPTVTIRNK
+688 RLPVVNISNK
-698 RNGLRR
+698 RNGLRKLDLD
-704 FNNSKPTII
+704 KPAVVM
-713 IDAYKAFNLITDH
+713 DAYEAFNLISDY

-737 FSQQIAF
+737 FSRQLAF
-744 SFANDMGQDRRYSI
+744 ATVGDMGLDRRYFIQEQYDGKPLNLKINQGTDYRKALKKHKWDVQIEVPTAPDYSNS
-758 KEWFDGIPLKMN
+758 KEIM
-770 PNENTRN
+770 
-777 DQDFNSQED
+777 
-786 YAIASSNKSG
+786 
-796 ILLSDKYEEPEHDE
+796 
-810 KSPTP
+810 
-815 IGSNFSISKQ
+815 
-825 KLKKYRLL
+825 KKYRLL

-873 GQQRT
+873 GYQRT

-903 PLPETK
+903 PLPDTK

-947 GITGKGIPIVWKS
+947 GITGKGRPIV
-960 DVCTMSKRNKDYLYK
+960 YK
-975 TITIK
+975 K

>member
-1 MATFVSSI
+1 MKVLRIFIWFLFIISWPSHIMPQALS
-9 VVATLTVSV
+9 
-18 FAQSAP
+18 
-24 TIDSLYRKV
+24 TIDSLHLKIKKWGTY
-33 QGFGIGLPQEKVY
+33 LPQEKVY
-46 LHFDNTCYF
+46 LHLDNTCYF
-55 VGDTIWYKGYVTRSD
+55 TGDTIWYKGYVTRSD

-76 MSKILYVELL
+76 LSKILYVELL

-101 NGTANGAFV
+101 NGTANGAFT

-211 NLVAGTDCNVA
+211 NLIAGTDCNVA

-233 ENVEIDILDPQG
+233 ENVEIDILGSQG
-245 RKITKTR
+245 SKTAQTR

-279 GYDYEVKLPEVEE
+279 GHDYEVKLPEVEE
-292 EGIALKVRQDTL
+292 EGIALQVRQDTL
-304 LRIEL
+304 LKIEL

-359 NQITVFDGKGQI
+359 NQITVFDGKGKI

-387 RIDIHGIEPQY
+387 RIDIHGIESQY
-398 EPFAPITLNLKLQD
+398 EPFAPVTLNLKLKD
-412 IQDTATSVSLAV
+412 IQDTAASVSLAV
-424 RDRATEEQTYD
+424 RDRATEELTYD
-435 NGTMLTEMMLASEI
+435 NGTMLTEMLLASEI

-498 LPEKSQTIEGQV
+498 LPEKSQTIKGQV
-510 NHTYSLYKDNDFGE
+510 NHTYSLYKDNDLGE
-524 KAWIT
+524 EAWIT
-529 SLMRKDAHDNQKEEV
+529 ALNPTSS
-544 KPIDFY
+544 IDFY
-550 TTEICAS
+550 TTEKCAWTYRN
-557 KYKGKTLQDLYA
+557 KDLQDLYG
-569 PSISKMKKEVHV
+569 SLIKKLDKEVN
-581 IASFLQGESTLELMQ
+581 IFASFAQGNQSLNLMQ
-596 KTQQSTFYMVTPK
+596 KTTNGHFHIITPK
-609 FYEDCVLNLMASDAK
+609 FYEACIVDLIGTTKGGKAAGFTELY
-624 DPVRDAIKKQRKGF
+624 KKGYD
-638 MDETEYPDFYV
+638 DEEQYPNYYV
-649 KLNHFYPNFPKPYT
+649 KLDLFYPKFPHPYGY
-663 FYQDKEY
+663 YQD
-670 ETNYPDSLYTVS
+670 L
-682 GVFNGR
+682 VFNKTDSGYTPQDSSSFFNR
-688 KLPTVTIRNK
+688 RLPVVNISSK
-698 RNGLRR
+698 RNGLRKLDLD
-704 FNNSKPTII
+704 KPAVVM
-713 IDAYKAFNLITDH
+713 DAYEAFNLISDY

-737 FSQQIAF
+737 FSRQLAF
-744 SFANDMGQDRRYSI
+744 ATVGDMGLDRRYFI
-758 KEWFDGIPLKMN
+758 QEQYDGKPLNLKISQGTDYRKALN
-770 PNENTRN
+770 KHKWDVQIEVPTAP
-777 DQDFNSQED
+777 DFSNS
-786 YAIASSNKSG
+786 KG
-796 ILLSDKYEEPEHDE
+796 IM
-810 KSPTP
+810 
-815 IGSNFSISKQ
+815 
-825 KLKKYRLL
+825 KKYRLL

-858 NQPEVIIDYRLFPND
+858 NQPEVIIDYRLFPDD
-873 GQQRT
+873 GYQRT
-878 YRDRHYVL
+878 YRDRHYIL

-903 PLPETK
+903 PLPDTK

-914 LLWIPEVKFDEKG
+914 LLWMPEVKFDEKG

-941 ISVEAE
+941 ISAEAE
-947 GITGKGIPIVWKS
+947 GITGKGIPIV
-960 DVCTMSKRNKDYLYK
+960 YK
-975 TITIK
+975 K

>member
-1 MATFVSSI
+1 MKQIIFISIFIFWNYLCFGATTFN
-9 VVATLTVSV
+9 T
-18 FAQSAP
+18 
-24 TIDSLYRKV
+24 DSLQRRMSL
-33 QGFGIGLPQEKVY
+33 FGTMLPQEKVY
-46 LHFDNTCYF
+46 VHLDNTCYF

-76 MSKILYVELL
+76 LSKILYVELL

-148 NKEMAKDFFRDYEK
+148 NKEMTKDFFRDYEK

-211 NLVAGTDCNVA
+211 NLVSGTDCNVA

-258 CTFLLNNVGTQ
+258 CTFLLNKVGTQ

-292 EGIALKVRQDTL
+292 EGIALQVRQDTL

-398 EPFAPITLNLKLQD
+398 EPFAPVTLNLKLQD

-488 AGIEAFSLRF
+488 AGIETFALQH
-498 LPEKSQTIEGQV
+498 LPERQQNLTGSV
-510 NHTYSLYKDNDFGE
+510 NLTYNLYPDNEPGE
-524 KAWIT
+524 DAWIT
-529 SLMRKDAHDNQKEEV
+529 PLMQENKDLTVPVE
-544 KPIDFY
+544 FY
-550 TTEICAS
+550 TTEKCNW
-557 KYKGKTLQDLYA
+557 KYRNKDLQDLYG
-569 PSISKMKKEVHV
+569 SLIKKLDKEVN
-581 IASFLQGESTLELMQ
+581 IFASFAQGNQSLNLMQ
-596 KTQQSTFYMVTPK
+596 KTTNGHFHMITPK
-609 FYEDCVLNLMASDAK
+609 FYEACIVDLTGTTNGGKAAGFTEQY
-624 DPVRDAIKKQRKGF
+624 KKGYD
-638 MDETEYPDFYV
+638 DEEQYPNYYV
-649 KLNHFYPNFPKPYT
+649 KLDPFYPKFTQPYG
-663 FYQDKEY
+663 FYQDLIFNKTAPGY
-670 ETNYPDSLYTVS
+670 TPQDSSTF
-682 GVFNGR
+682 FNR
-688 KLPTVTIRNK
+688 RLPVVNISNK
-698 RNGLRR
+698 RNGLRKLDLD
-704 FNNSKPTII
+704 KPAVVM
-713 IDAYKAFNLITDH
+713 DAYEAFNLISDY

-737 FSQQIAF
+737 FSRQLAF
-744 SFANDMGQDRRYSI
+744 ATVGDMGLDRRYFIQEQYDGKPLNLKINQGTDYRKALKKHKWDVQIEVPTAPDYSNS
-758 KEWFDGIPLKMN
+758 KEIM
-770 PNENTRN
+770 
-777 DQDFNSQED
+777 
-786 YAIASSNKSG
+786 
-796 ILLSDKYEEPEHDE
+796 
-810 KSPTP
+810 
-815 IGSNFSISKQ
+815 
-825 KLKKYRLL
+825 KKYRLL

-873 GQQRT
+873 GYQRT

-903 PLPETK
+903 PLPDTK

-947 GITGKGIPIVWKS
+947 GITGKGIPVVWQS
-960 DVCTMSKRNKDYLYK
+960 NKTYGAKELNK
-975 TITIK
+975 P

>member
-1 MATFVSSI
+1 MKKGIFILLAIS
-9 VVATLTVSV
+9 LTVS
-18 FAQSAP
+18 FYASASP
-24 TIDSLYRKV
+24 ETDSLYRKA

-46 LHFDNTCYF
+46 LHLDNTCYF

-76 MSKILYVELL
+76 LSKILYVELL

-101 NGTANGAFV
+101 NGTANGAFT

-132 GQYEHPHA
+132 GQYEHPYA
-140 QWSEDAFY
+140 QWSEDTFY

-211 NLVAGTDCNVA
+211 NLIAGTDCNVA

-233 ENVEIDILDPQG
+233 ENVEIDILGSQG
-245 RKITKTR
+245 SKTAQTR

-279 GYDYEVKLPEVEE
+279 GHDYEVKLPEVEE
-292 EGIALKVRQDTL
+292 EGIALQVRQDTL

-309 QRSEGLTDFPE
+309 QRSEGRTDFPE

-359 NQITVFDGKGQI
+359 NQITVFDGKGKI
-371 YADRLCFVNR
+371 YADRLCFVNH

-387 RIDIHGIEPQY
+387 RIDIHGIESQY
-398 EPFAPITLNLKLQD
+398 EPFAPVTLNLKLKD
-412 IQDTATSVSLAV
+412 IQDTAASVSLAV

-488 AGIEAFSLRF
+488 AGIETFALQH
-498 LPEKSQTIEGQV
+498 LPERQQNLTGSV
-510 NHTYSLYKDNDFGE
+510 NLTYNLYPDNEPGE
-524 KAWIT
+524 DAWIT
-529 SLMRKDAHDNQKEEV
+529 PLMQENKDLTVPVE
-544 KPIDFY
+544 FY
-550 TTEICAS
+550 TTEKCNW
-557 KYKGKTLQDLYA
+557 KYRNKDLQDLYG
-569 PSISKMKKEVHV
+569 SLIKRLDKEVN
-581 IASFLQGESTLELMQ
+581 IFASFAQGNQSLNLTQ
-596 KTQQSTFYMVTPK
+596 KTTNGHFYMITPK
-609 FYEDCVLNLMASDAK
+609 FYEACIVDLIGTTKGGKAAGFTELY
-624 DPVRDAIKKQRKGF
+624 KKGYD
-638 MDETEYPDFYV
+638 DEEQYPNYYV
-649 KLNHFYPNFPKPYT
+649 KLDLFYPKFPHPYGY
-663 FYQDKEY
+663 YQD
-670 ETNYPDSLYTVS
+670 L
-682 GVFNGR
+682 VFNKTDSGYIPQDSSSFFNR
-688 KLPTVTIRNK
+688 HLPAINISNK
-698 RNGLRR
+698 RNGMRKLDLD
-704 FNNSKPTII
+704 KPAVVM
-713 IDAYKAFNLITDH
+713 DAYEAFNLISDY
-726 GLNGGKHDWRT
+726 GLNGGKHDWRI
-737 FSQQIAF
+737 FSRQLAF
-744 SFANDMGQDRRYSI
+744 ATVGDMGLDRRYFI
-758 KEWFDGIPLKMN
+758 QEQYDGKPLNLKISQGTDYRKALN
-770 PNENTRN
+770 KHKWDVQIEVPTAP
-777 DQDFNSQED
+777 DFSNS
-786 YAIASSNKSG
+786 KG
-796 ILLSDKYEEPEHDE
+796 IM
-810 KSPTP
+810 
-815 IGSNFSISKQ
+815 
-825 KLKKYRLL
+825 KKYRLL

-873 GQQRT
+873 GYQRT
-878 YRDRHYVL
+878 YRDRHYIL

-903 PLPETK
+903 PLPDTK

-941 ISVEAE
+941 ISVETE
-947 GITGKGIPIVWKS
+947 GITGKGKPIV
-960 DVCTMSKRNKDYLYK
+960 YK
-975 TITIK
+975 K

>member
-1 MATFVSSI
+1 MKKGIFILLAISLATSVYILASSD
-9 VVATLTVSV
+9 T
-18 FAQSAP
+18 
-24 TIDSLYRKV
+24 DSIYHKV

-46 LHFDNTCYF
+46 LHLDNTCYF
-55 VGDTIWYKGYVTRSD
+55 VDDTIWYKGYVTRSD

-76 MSKILYVELL
+76 LSKILYVELL

-211 NLVAGTDCNVA
+211 NLVSGTDCNVA

-258 CTFLLNNVGTQ
+258 CTFLLNNVGIQ

-292 EGIALKVRQDTL
+292 EGIALQVRQDTL

-387 RIDIHGIEPQY
+387 KIDIHGIEPQY
-398 EPFAPITLNLKLQD
+398 EPFAPVTLNLKL
-412 IQDTATSVSLAV
+412 QDTATSVSLAV
-424 RDRATEEQTYD
+424 RDRAMEEQTYD

-488 AGIEAFSLRF
+488 AGIETFALQH
-498 LPEKSQTIEGQV
+498 LPERQQNLTGSV
-510 NHTYSLYKDNDFGE
+510 NLTYNLYPDNEPGE
-524 KAWIT
+524 DAWIT
-529 SLMRKDAHDNQKEEV
+529 PLMQENKDLTVPVE
-544 KPIDFY
+544 FY
-550 TTEICAS
+550 TTEKCNW
-557 KYKGKTLQDLYA
+557 KYRNKDLQDLYG
-569 PSISKMKKEVHV
+569 SLIKKLDKEVN
-581 IASFLQGESTLELMQ
+581 IFASFAQGNQSLNLMQ
-596 KTQQSTFYMVTPK
+596 KTTNGHFHMITPK
-609 FYEDCVLNLMASDAK
+609 FYEACIVDLTGTTNGGKAAGFTEQY
-624 DPVRDAIKKQRKGF
+624 KKGYD
-638 MDETEYPDFYV
+638 DEEQYPNYYV
-649 KLNHFYPNFPKPYT
+649 KLDPFYPKFTQPYG
-663 FYQDKEY
+663 FYQDLIFNK
-670 ETNYPDSLYTVS
+670 TDSGYTPQDS
-682 GVFNGR
+682 STFFNR
-688 KLPTVTIRNK
+688 RLPVVNISNK
-698 RNGLRR
+698 RNGLRKLDLD
-704 FNNSKPTII
+704 KPAVVM
-713 IDAYKAFNLITDH
+713 DAYEAFNLISDY

-737 FSQQIAF
+737 FSRQLAF
-744 SFANDMGQDRRYSI
+744 ATVGDMGLDRRYFIQEQYDGKPLNLKINQGTDYRKALKKHKWDVQIEVPTAPDYSNS
-758 KEWFDGIPLKMN
+758 KEIM
-770 PNENTRN
+770 
-777 DQDFNSQED
+777 
-786 YAIASSNKSG
+786 
-796 ILLSDKYEEPEHDE
+796 
-810 KSPTP
+810 
-815 IGSNFSISKQ
+815 
-825 KLKKYRLL
+825 KKYRLL

-873 GQQRT
+873 GYQRT

-903 PLPETK
+903 PLPDTK

-947 GITGKGIPIVWKS
+947 GITGKGRPIV
-960 DVCTMSKRNKDYLYK
+960 YK
-975 TITIK
+975 K

>member
-1 MATFVSSI
+1 MIKFWSHIILWLQCILINANIHSTD
-9 VVATLTVSV
+9 T
-18 FAQSAP
+18 
-24 TIDSLYRKV
+24 LYRSTLD
-33 QGFGIGLPQEKVY
+33 FGVSLPQEKVY
-46 LHFDNTCYF
+46 LHLDNTCYF

-76 MSKILYVELL
+76 LSKILYVELL

-101 NGTANGAFV
+101 NGTANGAFT

-132 GQYEHPHA
+132 GQYEHPYA

-176 TGHYTKDMTL
+176 PGLYTKDMTL

-211 NLVAGTDCNVA
+211 NLIAGTDCNVA

-233 ENVEIDILDPQG
+233 ENVEIDILGSQG
-245 RKITKTR
+245 SKTAQTR

-258 CTFLLNNVGTQ
+258 CTFLLNNVGIQ

-279 GYDYEVKLPEVEE
+279 GHDYEVKLPEVEE
-292 EGIALKVRQDTL
+292 EGIALQVRQDTL

-309 QRSEGLTDFPE
+309 QRSEGRTDFPE

-359 NQITVFDGKGQI
+359 NQITVFDGNGKI

-387 RIDIHGIEPQY
+387 RIDIHGIESQY
-398 EPFAPITLNLKLQD
+398 EPFAPVTLNLKLQD
-412 IQDTATSVSLAV
+412 IQDTAVSVSLAV
-424 RDRATEEQTYD
+424 RDKATEELTYD
-435 NGTMLTEMMLASEI
+435 NGTMLTEMLLASEI
-449 KGFVENPGYY
+449 KGFVENPRYY

-488 AGIEAFSLRF
+488 AGIEAFSLRH
-498 LPEKSQTIEGQV
+498 LPERQQNLSGSV
-510 NHTYSLYKDNDFGE
+510 NLTYNLYPDNEPGE
-524 KAWIT
+524 DAWIT
-529 SLMRKDAHDNQKEEV
+529 PLMQENKDLTVPVE
-544 KPIDFY
+544 FY
-550 TTEICAS
+550 TTEKCNW
-557 KYKGKTLQDLYA
+557 KYRNKDLQDLYG
-569 PSISKMKKEVHV
+569 SLIKKLDKDVNV
-581 IASFLQGESTLELMQ
+581 FASFAQGNQSLNLMQ
-596 KTQQSTFYMVTPK
+596 KTTNGHFHMITPK
-609 FYEDCVLNLMASDAK
+609 FYEACIVDLIGTTKGGKAAGFTELY
-624 DPVRDAIKKQRKGF
+624 KKGYD
-638 MDETEYPDFYV
+638 DEEQYPNYYV
-649 KLNHFYPNFPKPYT
+649 KLDLFYPKFPHPYGY
-663 FYQDKEY
+663 YQD
-670 ETNYPDSLYTVS
+670 L
-682 GVFNGR
+682 VFNKTDSGHVPQDSSSFFNR
-688 KLPTVTIRNK
+688 HLPTVNISNK
-698 RNGLRR
+698 RNGMRKLDLD
-704 FNNSKPTII
+704 KPAVVM
-713 IDAYKAFNLITDH
+713 DAYEAFNLISDY

-737 FSQQIAF
+737 FSRQLAF
-744 SFANDMGQDRRYSI
+744 ATVGNMGLDRRYFI
-758 KEWFDGIPLKMN
+758 QEQYDGKPLNLKIN
-770 PNENTRN
+770 QGTDYRKALKKHKWDVQIEVPTAP
-777 DQDFNSQED
+777 DFSNS
-786 YAIASSNKSG
+786 KG
-796 ILLSDKYEEPEHDE
+796 IM
-810 KSPTP
+810 
-815 IGSNFSISKQ
+815 
-825 KLKKYRLL
+825 KKYRLL

-873 GQQRT
+873 GYQRT
-878 YRDRHYVL
+878 YRDRHYIL

-903 PLPETK
+903 PLPDTK

-941 ISVEAE
+941 ISVETE
-947 GITGKGIPIVWKS
+947 GITGKGKPIV
-960 DVCTMSKRNKDYLYK
+960 YK
-975 TITIK
+975 K

>member
-1 MATFVSSI
+1 MIKFWSHIILWLQCILINANIHSTD
-9 VVATLTVSV
+9 T
-18 FAQSAP
+18 
-24 TIDSLYRKV
+24 LYRSTLD
-33 QGFGIGLPQEKVY
+33 FGVSLPQEKVY
-46 LHFDNTCYF
+46 LHLDNTCYF

-76 MSKILYVELL
+76 LSKILYVELL
-86 TPDGFLVERQQLEMP
+86 TPDGFLAERQQLEMP
-101 NGTANGAFV
+101 NGTANGAFT

-132 GQYEHPHA
+132 GQYEHPYA

-176 TGHYTKDMTL
+176 PGLYTKDMTL

-211 NLVAGTDCNVA
+211 NLIAGTDCNVA

-233 ENVEIDILDPQG
+233 ENVEIDILGSQG
-245 RKITKTR
+245 SKTAQTR

-258 CTFLLNNVGTQ
+258 CTFLLNNVGIQ

-279 GYDYEVKLPEVEE
+279 GHDYEVKLPEVEE
-292 EGIALKVRQDTL
+292 EGIALQVRQDTL

-309 QRSEGLTDFPE
+309 QRSEGRTDFPE

-359 NQITVFDGKGQI
+359 NQITVFDGNGKI

-387 RIDIHGIEPQY
+387 RIDIHGIESQY
-398 EPFAPITLNLKLQD
+398 EPFAPVTLNLKLQD
-412 IQDTATSVSLAV
+412 IQDTAVSVSLAV
-424 RDRATEEQTYD
+424 RDKATEELTYD
-435 NGTMLTEMMLASEI
+435 NGTMLTEMLLASEI
-449 KGFVENPGYY
+449 KGFVENPRYY

-488 AGIEAFSLRF
+488 AGIEAFSLRH
-498 LPEKSQTIEGQV
+498 LPERQQNLSGSV
-510 NHTYSLYKDNDFGE
+510 NLTYNLYPDNEPGE
-524 KAWIT
+524 DAWIT
-529 SLMRKDAHDNQKEEV
+529 PLMQENKDLTVPVE
-544 KPIDFY
+544 FY
-550 TTEICAS
+550 TTEKCNW
-557 KYKGKTLQDLYA
+557 KYRNKDLQDLYG
-569 PSISKMKKEVHV
+569 SLIKKLDKDVNV
-581 IASFLQGESTLELMQ
+581 FASFAQGNQSLNLMQ
-596 KTQQSTFYMVTPK
+596 KTTNGHFHMITPK
-609 FYEDCVLNLMASDAK
+609 FYEACIVDLIGTTKGGKAAGFTELY
-624 DPVRDAIKKQRKGF
+624 KKGYD
-638 MDETEYPDFYV
+638 DEEQYPNYYV
-649 KLNHFYPNFPKPYT
+649 KLDLFYPKFPHPYGY
-663 FYQDKEY
+663 YQD
-670 ETNYPDSLYTVS
+670 L
-682 GVFNGR
+682 VFNKTDSGHVPQDSSSFFNR
-688 KLPTVTIRNK
+688 HLPTVNISNK
-698 RNGLRR
+698 RNGMRKLDLD
-704 FNNSKPTII
+704 KPAVVM
-713 IDAYKAFNLITDH
+713 DAYEAFNLISDY

-737 FSQQIAF
+737 FSRQLAF
-744 SFANDMGQDRRYSI
+744 ATVGNMGLDRRYFI
-758 KEWFDGIPLKMN
+758 QEQYDGKPLNLKIN
-770 PNENTRN
+770 QGTDYRKALKKHKWDVQIEVPTAP
-777 DQDFNSQED
+777 DFSNS
-786 YAIASSNKSG
+786 KG
-796 ILLSDKYEEPEHDE
+796 IM
-810 KSPTP
+810 
-815 IGSNFSISKQ
+815 
-825 KLKKYRLL
+825 KKYRLL

-873 GQQRT
+873 GYQRT
-878 YRDRHYVL
+878 YRDRHYIL

-903 PLPETK
+903 PLPDTK

-941 ISVEAE
+941 ISVETE
-947 GITGKGIPIVWKS
+947 GITGKGKPIV
-960 DVCTMSKRNKDYLYK
+960 YK
-975 TITIK
+975 K

>member
-1 MATFVSSI
+1 MKKGIFILLAISLATSVYILASSD
-9 VVATLTVSV
+9 T
-18 FAQSAP
+18 
-24 TIDSLYRKV
+24 DSIYHKV

-46 LHFDNTCYF
+46 LHLDNTCYF

-76 MSKILYVELL
+76 LSKILYVELL

-292 EGIALKVRQDTL
+292 EGIALQVRQDTL

-320 GLALQVMAQGVPQTL
+320 GLALQAMAQGVPQTL

-387 RIDIHGIEPQY
+387 KIDIHGIEPQY
-398 EPFAPITLNLKLQD
+398 EPFAPVTLNLKL
-412 IQDTATSVSLAV
+412 QDTATSVSLAV
-424 RDRATEEQTYD
+424 RDRAAEEQTYD

-488 AGIEAFSLRF
+488 AGIEAFALQH
-498 LPEKSQTIEGQV
+498 LPERQQNLTGSV
-510 NHTYSLYKDNDFGE
+510 NLTYNLYPDNEPGE
-524 KAWIT
+524 DAWIT
-529 SLMRKDAHDNQKEEV
+529 PLMQENKDLTVPVE
-544 KPIDFY
+544 FY
-550 TTEICAS
+550 TTEKCNW
-557 KYKGKTLQDLYA
+557 KYRNKDLQDLYG
-569 PSISKMKKEVHV
+569 SLIKKLDKEVN
-581 IASFLQGESTLELMQ
+581 IFASFAQGNQSLNLMQ
-596 KTQQSTFYMVTPK
+596 KTTNGHFHMITPK
-609 FYEDCVLNLMASDAK
+609 FYEACIVDLTGTTNGGKAAGFTEQY
-624 DPVRDAIKKQRKGF
+624 KKGYD
-638 MDETEYPDFYV
+638 DEEQYPNYYV
-649 KLNHFYPNFPKPYT
+649 KLDPFYPKFTQPYG
-663 FYQDKEY
+663 FYQDLIFNK
-670 ETNYPDSLYTVS
+670 TDSGYTPQDS
-682 GVFNGR
+682 STFFNR
-688 KLPTVTIRNK
+688 RLPVVNISNK
-698 RNGLRR
+698 RNGLRKLDLD
-704 FNNSKPTII
+704 KPAVVM
-713 IDAYKAFNLITDH
+713 DAYEAFNLISDY

-737 FSQQIAF
+737 FSRQLAF
-744 SFANDMGQDRRYSI
+744 ATVGDMGLDRRYFIQEQYDGKPLNLKINQGTDYRKALKKHKWDVQIEVPTAPDYSNS
-758 KEWFDGIPLKMN
+758 KEIM
-770 PNENTRN
+770 
-777 DQDFNSQED
+777 
-786 YAIASSNKSG
+786 
-796 ILLSDKYEEPEHDE
+796 
-810 KSPTP
+810 
-815 IGSNFSISKQ
+815 
-825 KLKKYRLL
+825 KKYRLL

-873 GQQRT
+873 GYQRT

-903 PLPETK
+903 PLPDTK

-947 GITGKGIPIVWKS
+947 GITGKGRPIV
-960 DVCTMSKRNKDYLYK
+960 YK
-975 TITIK
+975 K

>member
-1 MATFVSSI
+1 MKKGIFILLAISLATSVYILASSD
-9 VVATLTVSV
+9 T
-18 FAQSAP
+18 
-24 TIDSLYRKV
+24 DSIYHKV

-46 LHFDNTCYF
+46 LHLDNTCYF
-55 VGDTIWYKGYVTRSD
+55 VDDTIWYKGYVTRSD

-76 MSKILYVELL
+76 LSKILYVELL

-258 CTFLLNNVGTQ
+258 CTFLLNNVGIQ

-292 EGIALKVRQDTL
+292 EGIALQVRQDTL

-387 RIDIHGIEPQY
+387 KIDIHGIEPQY
-398 EPFAPITLNLKLQD
+398 EPFAPVTLNLKL
-412 IQDTATSVSLAV
+412 QDTATSVSLAV
-424 RDRATEEQTYD
+424 RDRAMEEQTYD

-468 RDLDLLLMVQGWR
+468 KDLDLLLMVQGWR

-488 AGIEAFSLRF
+488 AGIETFALQH
-498 LPEKSQTIEGQV
+498 LPERQQNLTGSV
-510 NHTYSLYKDNDFGE
+510 NLTYNLYPDNEPGE
-524 KAWIT
+524 DAWIT
-529 SLMRKDAHDNQKEEV
+529 PLMQENKDLTVPVE
-544 KPIDFY
+544 FY
-550 TTEICAS
+550 TTEKCNW
-557 KYKGKTLQDLYA
+557 KYRNKDLQDLYG
-569 PSISKMKKEVHV
+569 SLIKKLDKEVN
-581 IASFLQGESTLELMQ
+581 IFASFAQGNQSLNLMQ
-596 KTQQSTFYMVTPK
+596 KTTNGHFHMITPK
-609 FYEDCVLNLMASDAK
+609 FYEACIVDLTGTTNGGKAAGFTEQY
-624 DPVRDAIKKQRKGF
+624 KKGYD
-638 MDETEYPDFYV
+638 DEEQYPNYYV
-649 KLNHFYPNFPKPYT
+649 KLDPFYPKFTQPYG
-663 FYQDKEY
+663 FYQDLIFNK
-670 ETNYPDSLYTVS
+670 TDSGYTPQDS
-682 GVFNGR
+682 STFFNR
-688 KLPTVTIRNK
+688 RLPVVNISNK
-698 RNGLRR
+698 RNGLRKLDLD
-704 FNNSKPTII
+704 KPAVVM
-713 IDAYKAFNLITDH
+713 DAYEAFNLISDY

-737 FSQQIAF
+737 FSRQLAF
-744 SFANDMGQDRRYSI
+744 ATVGDMGLDRRYFIQEQYDGKPLNLKINQGTDYRKALKKHKWDVQIEVPTAPDYSNS
-758 KEWFDGIPLKMN
+758 KEIM
-770 PNENTRN
+770 
-777 DQDFNSQED
+777 
-786 YAIASSNKSG
+786 
-796 ILLSDKYEEPEHDE
+796 
-810 KSPTP
+810 
-815 IGSNFSISKQ
+815 
-825 KLKKYRLL
+825 KKYRLL

-873 GQQRT
+873 GYQRT

-903 PLPETK
+903 PLPDTK

-927 EATVRLFNNSKQTV
+927 EATERLFNNSKQTV

-947 GITGKGIPIVWKS
+947 GITGKGRPIV
-960 DVCTMSKRNKDYLYK
+960 YK
-975 TITIK
+975 K